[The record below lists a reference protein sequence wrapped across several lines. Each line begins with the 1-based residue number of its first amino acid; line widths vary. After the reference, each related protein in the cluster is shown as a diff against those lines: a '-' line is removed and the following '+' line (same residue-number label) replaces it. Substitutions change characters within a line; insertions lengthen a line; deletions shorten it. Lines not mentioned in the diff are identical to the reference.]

1 MMTMTSESMAAV
13 PIPVNEAEQE
23 ALIPKPVGYHILVAM
38 PQVTDT
44 FGASGLLKTTQTV
57 HHESILSMIGLVL
70 DIGDQAYGDKE
81 RFTTGPWCKV
91 GDYIMMR
98 MNSGTRFKVGNQ
110 EYRLVNDDSIEAVVE
125 DPSGIQRV

>member
-1 MMTMTSESMAAV
+1 MTMTSESMAAV

-23 ALIPKPVGYHILVAM
+23 ALIPKPVGYHILIAM
-38 PQVTDT
+38 PEVVET
-44 FGASGLLKTTQTV
+44 FGASGLLKTTQTL

-70 DIGDQAYGDKE
+70 DIGDQAYGDKD

-98 MNSGTRFKVGNQ
+98 MNSGTRFKVGAQ
-110 EYRLVNDDSIEAVVE
+110 EFRLINDDSVEAVVE

>member
-1 MMTMTSESMAAV
+1 MTMTDPLAAV

-44 FGASGLLKTTQTV
+44 FGSSGLLKTTQTV

-125 DPSGIQRV
+125 DPSAIQRV